1 MGFYSKHLYHPNPS
15 HMVRGGGSTLSLAE
29 GYSSRLYR
37 LQEFDAAT
45 LTQMA
50 SQLGQMV
57 PDVSTIA
64 PMLATAGAGM
74 VGNYVS
80 SRLGKVN
87 PMEKIETALHKKLDN
102 TKVGRWVNGKLDQAS
117 DYMDRKLGI
126 GGLNPEVKAEIGK
139 EVTNQLDAR
148 GVSRNGNHTSTPPAP
163 TPPSPPSSPSTG
175 TSRSS
180 TPPSTGHGGNRPPS
194 R

>member
-1 MGFYSKHLYHPNPS
+1 MGLYSKHLYHPNPS
-15 HMVRGGGSTLSLAE
+15 AWGGGSTLGLNE

-148 GVSRNGNHTSTPPAP
+148 GVSRNGNHTSAPPAP
-163 TPPSPPSSPSTG
+163 IPPSTPSSSPSTA
-175 TSRSS
+175 TSRPS
-180 TPPSTGHGGNRPPS
+180 TPPSTGNGGNRPPS

>member
-1 MGFYSKHLYHPNPS
+1 M
-15 HMVRGGGSTLSLAE
+15 GGGSTLGLNE

-64 PMLATAGAGM
+64 PMVATAGAGM

-139 EVTNQLDAR
+139 EVSSQLDAR
-148 GVSRNGNHTSTPPAP
+148 GVSRSGSHTPTPAP
-163 TPPSPPSSPSTG
+163 TPSPSTP
-175 TSRSS
+175 
-180 TPPSTGHGGNRPPS
+180 PPSTGGPRPATSPPSPAGNGGNRPPS